1 MEQIISKKELEELE
15 KIKGEVR
22 GLGMQTHANFILE
35 KEGKEAVKK
44 MEEVMGELGYPVSY
58 EKIQRMK
65 FYPLKL
71 EALTLLIIKKLFR
84 YDRERFK
91 EIGRFH
97 AKISSIF
104 RFFLKKFLSFEKI
117 ARGIPNVWGRYF
129 KQPGEFE
136 VLKFSKEDK
145 EAVFRIKNFHF
156 YPLHCHVM
164 EGVFEGLI
172 PIVSGDKGTC
182 REVKCVHHGD
192 EYHEFHLKW

>member
-1 MEQIISKKELEELE
+1 MKQIISKEELEEIE
-15 KIKGEVR
+15 NIKGEVR

-35 KEGKEAVKK
+35 EEGKEAVKK
-44 MEEVMGELGYPVSY
+44 MEKAMEGLGYPVSY

-65 FYPLKL
+65 LYPLKL

-84 YDRERFK
+84 YDRKKFK

-117 ARGIPNVWGRYF
+117 SQEIPNVWGRYF
-129 KQPGEFE
+129 KEPGEFK

-145 EAVFRIKNFHF
+145 EAIFRIKNFHF
-156 YPLHCHVM
+156 YPLHCFVM

-172 PIVSGDKGTC
+172 PIVSGEKGACEET
-182 REVKCVHHGD
+182 KCIHRGD
-192 EYHEFHLKW
+192 EYHEFVLQW